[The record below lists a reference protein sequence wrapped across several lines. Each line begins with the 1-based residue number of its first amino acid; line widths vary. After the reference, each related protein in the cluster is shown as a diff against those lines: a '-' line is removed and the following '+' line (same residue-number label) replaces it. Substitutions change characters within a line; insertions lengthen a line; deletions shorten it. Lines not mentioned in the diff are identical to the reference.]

1 MTQYLQSL
9 ALNFEWMNL
18 FHVLFHDKIVLETL
32 EIITINQYFLRDQ
45 KVAKILSFHV
55 PLYRIFGIFCFPD
68 AKLIGQK

>member
-1 MTQYLQSL
+1 MTQYLQRL

-18 FHVLFHDKIVLETL
+18 SHVLFHDTIVLETL
-32 EIITINQYFLRDQ
+32 EIITINQYWWDQ

-55 PLYRIFGIFCFPD
+55 PLYTIFDIFCFPD